1 MCNNYLKFY
10 GENHISPVRQDIND
24 LKVHYLRR
32 EKLYRQCGIPVMA
45 FRDKEILEIG
55 PGGGYNSLAFFH
67 WGSRHIDL
75 VEPNAKGREDM
86 LTLFGEKGVLQ
97 ERFRIYSSTIE
108 DFEPV
113 QKYDII
119 IAEGFLYAVDNKKEI
134 IDKCKS
140 LLANNGIIVITCS
153 DHMCCFI
160 EAMKRLIGHALVKN
174 IEDYNDKV
182 DCLVKIF
189 EPQLLN
195 LRGMSRSAKDWVQ
208 DQLLN
213 PAFCKMEL
221 SISEA
226 IDFFGEE
233 YDILGTSPNMFTDYS
248 WYKDIWYD
256 YRVDYKK
263 QFAAKRAS
271 LLMAGMP
278 EKVLQI
284 GQTEEMAAGFDKIS
298 YLASQYES
306 VLDEQYIV
314 AIKQCLSGMKDKIL
328 PLGEEFGKVY
338 SEIEEA
344 LAEILKEGTVD
355 MGKYPNFFAAFGRT
369 QQYIAIVKKSY

>member
-1 MCNNYLKFY
+1 M
-10 GENHISPVRQDIND
+10 
-24 LKVHYLRR
+24 
-32 EKLYRQCGIPVMA
+32 
-45 FRDKEILEIG
+45 
-55 PGGGYNSLAFFH
+55 AFFH

-113 QKYDII
+113 RKYDII

-160 EAMKRLIGHALVKN
+160 EAMKRLIGHILVKD

-213 PAFCKMEL
+213 PAFWKMEL
-221 SISEA
+221 SLSQA
-226 IDFFGEE
+226 IDYFGEE

-256 YRVDYKK
+256 YRVDYQK

-284 GQTEEMAAGFDKIS
+284 DQTEEMAAGFYKIS
-298 YLASQYES
+298 YLASRYES

-314 AIKQCLSGMKDKIL
+314 AIKQCLSGMRDKIL
-328 PLGEEFGKVY
+328 PIGEEFGKIY
-338 SEIEEA
+338 SEIEDA

-355 MGKYPNFFAAFGRT
+355 MGKYPNFFTAFGRT
-369 QQYIAIVKKSY
+369 QQYIAFAKKSY

>member
-1 MCNNYLKFY
+1 M
-10 GENHISPVRQDIND
+10 
-24 LKVHYLRR
+24 
-32 EKLYRQCGIPVMA
+32 
-45 FRDKEILEIG
+45 
-55 PGGGYNSLAFFH
+55 AFFH